1 MTETARQDL
10 TEAEL
15 DALIARV
22 ERAIEHELALS
33 VEDMK
38 LLLQALLSLAHLQE
52 RLADNDI
59 TLHKLRKL
67 AGIVRASEKLK
78 DVLPNA
84 ASQGESKRR
93 QKAKKPPTPPA
104 ETVIHERCTHRIEG
118 LAKGDRCPEC
128 AQGTVY
134 KYAPASFVR
143 FSGQAPLKTTQ
154 HILERLR
161 CNLCGA
167 YFTAEV
173 SEDVKHD
180 GGPGQQYGYS
190 ARALISLHKY
200 YGGAPL
206 YRQQTLNRMLG
217 TPLSASTAFDQCEHV
232 ANDVQP
238 VVRYLVDRAANA
250 VQFELDDTT
259 NRILNQGSIAKP
271 DRKTG
276 KPKPRSGIYTS
287 AVIATLDD
295 GHRVVLFQ
303 TTIGHAGEWI
313 DEILAK
319 RSAQAPPPLV
329 MSDALSHNQPTV
341 LAEYVKSLCNSH
353 ARREFV
359 DLVDYYPHHVPW
371 VLERYGQIWDHDTH
385 CRDHGLSVPE
395 RLAYHRQHSLPIMEE
410 LRDWGQRQLDS
421 GDVEANSALG
431 KAIGYYLRHYPGLT
445 AFCQI
450 KGAKLDNNELE
461 ATLKLIIRHRKNA
474 LFFKTLAGAAVADTL
489 TSLIATCE
497 KAGVNAFEYLVVL
510 QRYAAEVKQ
519 HPERWLPWTYQAT
532 LAEVNTVQKA
542 A

>member
-1 MTETARQDL
+1 MTESARIDL
-10 TEAEL
+10 TDAEL

-33 VEDMK
+33 VEDMQW
-38 LLLQALLSLAHLQE
+38 LLQALLSLAHLQE
-52 RLADNDI
+52 RLADSDI

-78 DVLPNA
+78 DVLPTA

-93 QKAKKPPTPPA
+93 HKAKKPPTPPT
-104 ETVIHERCTHRIEG
+104 EPVIHARCTHRIEG
-118 LAKGDRCPEC
+118 LTKGERCPEC
-128 AQGTVY
+128 ARGTLY
-134 KYAPASFVR
+134 KYAPASFLR
-143 FSGQAPLKTTQ
+143 FSGQPPLKTTLHLQ
-154 HILERLR
+154 ERLR

-173 SEDVKHD
+173 SDQAQQD

-206 YRQQTLNRMLG
+206 YRQQTLNQMLG
-217 TPLSASTAFDQCEHV
+217 TPISASTAFDQCEHV
-232 ANDVQP
+232 ANAGQP
-238 VVRYLVDRAANA
+238 VVLQLIGLAANA
-250 VQFELDDTT
+250 VQFELDDTS
-259 NRILNQGSIAKP
+259 NRILNQGPVEKP

-287 AVIATLDD
+287 AVIATLDE
-295 GHRVVLFQ
+295 GQRVVLFQ
-303 TTIGHAGEWI
+303 TNIGHAGEWI

-319 RSAQAPPPLV
+319 RSAQAPPPLI
-329 MSDALSHNQPTV
+329 MSDALSHNQPTGV
-341 LAEYVKSLCNSH
+341 ATYVKSLCNAH

-359 DLVDYYPHHVPW
+359 DLAHVFPEAVAQVLDDYALIW
-371 VLERYGQIWDHDTH
+371 VHDDH
-385 CRDHGLSVPE
+385 CREQPLSAAE
-395 RLAYHRQHSLPIMEE
+395 RLAYHQQHSLPVMEG
-410 LRDWGQRQLDS
+410 LREWGRQQFDS
-421 GDVEANSALG
+421 GAVEANSALG
-431 KAIGYYLRHYPGLT
+431 KAIRYFLRHYQGLT
-445 AFCQI
+445 AFCHVA
-450 KGAKLDNNELE
+450 GAKLDNNELE

-497 KAGVNAFEYLVVL
+497 KASVNAFDYLVVL
-510 QRYAAEVKQ
+510 QRHAAAVKQ
-519 HPERWLPWTYQAT
+519 QPARWLPWTYQAT
-532 LAEVNTVQKA
+532 LAAISAEQKA